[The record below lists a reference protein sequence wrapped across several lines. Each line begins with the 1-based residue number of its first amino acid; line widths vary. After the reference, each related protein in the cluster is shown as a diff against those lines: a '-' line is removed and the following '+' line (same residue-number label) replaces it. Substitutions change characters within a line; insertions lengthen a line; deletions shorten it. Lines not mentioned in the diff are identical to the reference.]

1 MSMTDPIADFFT
13 RIRNALMAGHAKL
26 DVPCSNLKCR
36 ISRILKEEG
45 LIRDFKQFKDNK
57 QGVLRVYL
65 KYKNEEPVIRGIKR
79 ISKPGRR
86 TYVSK
91 DTVPKVLNGLGIALV
106 STSHGVLT
114 DENCRKNGIGGEVLG
129 YVW

>member
-1 MSMTDPIADFFT
+1 MSMTDPIADYFT

-36 ISRILKEEG
+36 ISGILKEEG
-45 LIRDFKQFKDNK
+45 FIRDFKKFKDDK

-65 KYKNEEPVIRGIKR
+65 KYKNEVPVIRGIKR

-91 DTVPKVLNGLGIALV
+91 DTIPRVLNGLGVALV
-106 STSHGVLT
+106 STSKGVLT
-114 DENCRKNGIGGEVLG
+114 DEDCRKNGIGGEVLG
-129 YVW
+129 FVW

>member
-1 MSMTDPIADFFT
+1 MSMTDPIADYFT
-13 RIRNALMAGHAKL
+13 RIRNALMAGHTKM

-36 ISRILKEEG
+36 ISGILKEEG
-45 LIRDFKQFKDNK
+45 FIRDFKQFEDNK

-65 KYKNEEPVIRGIKR
+65 KYKNEEPVIKGIKR

-86 TYVSK
+86 AYVSK
-91 DTVPKVLNGLGIALV
+91 DTIPKVLNGLGIALV
-106 STSHGVLT
+106 STSRGVLT

>member
-1 MSMTDPIADFFT
+1 MSMTDPIADYFT

-26 DVPCSNLKCR
+26 DIPCSNLKCR
-36 ISRILKEEG
+36 ISGILKEEG
-45 LIRDFKQFKDNK
+45 FIRDFKQFKDNK
-57 QGVLRVYL
+57 QGILRVYL
-65 KYKNEEPVIRGIKR
+65 KYKNEVPVIRGIKR

-91 DTVPKVLNGLGIALV
+91 DTIPKVLNGLGVALV
-106 STSHGVLT
+106 STSRGVLT

-129 YVW
+129 FVW